1 MLLGKY
7 TAEHIDPE
15 KFEEELDNLNRYQEE
30 VQRTAI
36 EKANAFYAGYSSCLN
51 EVSSMLHCANY
62 ESEGKI
68 TAAYREGADNAFY
81 ELCKNL
87 DIGCQDILEKKTS
100 VDEKAA
106 LIAERIMDVFG
117 DKEADHDEGRS
128 NQVD

>member
-1 MLLGKY
+1 MLPGKY

-15 KFEEELDNLNRYQEE
+15 KFEAGLDNLKRYQEE

-68 TAAYREGADNAFY
+68 TYAYREGADNAFY
-81 ELCKNL
+81 ELCKEL
-87 DIGCQDILEKKTS
+87 GMSCQDIREKKIS
-100 VDEKAA
+100 VDKKAA
-106 LIAERIMDVFG
+106 LIAERIRDVF
-117 DKEADHDEGRS
+117 DLKEANHDT
-128 NQVD
+128 

>member
-1 MLLGKY
+1 MIPGKY

-15 KFEEELDNLNRYQEE
+15 KFEAGLENLKRYQEE

-36 EKANAFYAGYSSCLN
+36 EKANAFYAGYAACLN

-81 ELCKNL
+81 ELCKEL
-87 DIGCQDILEKKTS
+87 GLGCQDIREKKIS

-106 LIAERIMDVFG
+106 LIAERIMDAFG
-117 DKEADHDEGRS
+117 DKEANHDK
-128 NQVD
+128 